1 MMNYLKPYYIPITII
16 RFIIFNLLFK
26 QIYSISGTSSERYS
40 PDSPDVSSNDE
51 TICPCDITEG
61 VCDVGCCCDK
71 DCLDLM
77 LSNKFFDEF
86 QCDDSSYT
94 ENNIDSKLD
103 YCDDYLESVD
113 DLYNPLVL
121 AFKILKRGFCIVK
134 KQDRKEDEGNTDDYD
149 KLCEEYESKSNSDNS
164 GNEDNNKFEKVYLEE
179 NELNNLDRV
188 LDDNINFKP
197 LNISLPIALPNGMC
211 LFHSYNLKKNIDYE
225 ITCNYN
231 KSLNSSIITD
241 ELLNYKPIN
250 VKNYYI
256 HDYYYD
262 ENRISGENY
271 YIKKV
276 EIIYYNNR
284 SNDGNCSSINYFYEA
299 NNDNNN
305 AYMDLTFEVKF
316 LFDDND
322 FKLSGNPGYIKGKPI
337 IFSTNDSIIE
347 GVFPL
352 EKSDKMEF
360 NTNGIDQYIFFDNYF
375 DNKITFEDLI
385 IYGYSQTNLENSKKI
400 LGELFGENNY
410 NFFGY
415 TNLGNGKNR
424 NPFSKK
430 YNPNNNFVMIGEYK
444 DINTVNNT
452 QFKIYS
458 LVFNEE
464 SESGVVI
471 INKQTSYRY
480 FIVKLVKLE
489 TDTKWWYAPGPVII
503 KLPKNIMYPFKI
515 GTSKYKR

>member
-1 MMNYLKPYYIPITII
+1 MLNCLKPYYITITIFP
-16 RFIIFNLLFK
+16 FIIFNLLFK

-134 KQDRKEDEGNTDDYD
+134 KHDRKEDEGNTDDYD

-179 NELNNLDRV
+179 NKLNNLGRV

-225 ITCNYN
+225 ITCN
-231 KSLNSSIITD
+231 
-241 ELLNYKPIN
+241 
-250 VKNYYI
+250 
-256 HDYYYD
+256 
-262 ENRISGENY
+262 
-271 YIKKV
+271 
-276 EIIYYNNR
+276 
-284 SNDGNCSSINYFYEA
+284 
-299 NNDNNN
+299 
-305 AYMDLTFEVKF
+305 
-316 LFDDND
+316 
-322 FKLSGNPGYIKGKPI
+322 
-337 IFSTNDSIIE
+337 
-347 GVFPL
+347 
-352 EKSDKMEF
+352 
-360 NTNGIDQYIFFDNYF
+360 
-375 DNKITFEDLI
+375 
-385 IYGYSQTNLENSKKI
+385 
-400 LGELFGENNY
+400 
-410 NFFGY
+410 
-415 TNLGNGKNR
+415 
-424 NPFSKK
+424 
-430 YNPNNNFVMIGEYK
+430 
-444 DINTVNNT
+444 
-452 QFKIYS
+452 
-458 LVFNEE
+458 
-464 SESGVVI
+464 
-471 INKQTSYRY
+471 
-480 FIVKLVKLE
+480 
-489 TDTKWWYAPGPVII
+489 
-503 KLPKNIMYPFKI
+503 
-515 GTSKYKR
+515 